1 MHKSCLNVFAA
12 PDGIQLRGHGCTAVW
27 LYVAALLVSL
37 LGIPATAHAKIY
49 FDFRSSTGT
58 AITTQGDGT
67 VCVADRVNC
76 KYVVINLGHPTADIL
91 GAAYYQ
97 LNATNFNIMG
107 GGCTSGALDIAV
119 YNDAAYTSFD
129 HQFGLAGSGGSPL
142 PASSGINFSVPATKF
157 AQLIFGCNNGG
168 IPPVATID
176 GGTGTYQPR
185 DINSI
190 TYSSFPNLCI
200 GDTPADCG
208 AADTAVSYRQTYV
221 NTTGTGNGNIRFV
234 VNDANGLATHAF
246 WWQQQS
252 GSCTPTPQDG
262 EFAFYLGGQL
272 SNYFYVQ
279 NCDGVWVGDG
289 QYHWTMYDFSGNSP
303 CGGFRGP
310 CGTFSFG
317 DWGANNFSIQG
328 GGGGAYLDPK
338 GNVTPALVLQG
349 DTTPPADPK
358 GLPITISHADTLLIE
373 DDSTVWSAGADF
385 RPIFSPFTLSPPST
399 LYHAQPSFTISR
411 IHVGSNND
419 GSSNNHD
426 LLGNVRAWI
435 FNTNGTV
442 IASSTNTCYGEGGC
456 GGRDLGFPPATLI
469 PQDFILTFI
478 TDDGLQ
484 ADAGWNISHIG
495 IYAEDS
501 HPMISSIGQFSG
513 NGVATISEGGTAFG
527 SALVFIACEMN
538 TTAILDKVTQKR
550 ELFPIV
556 LWPALKFL
564 FSERD

>member
-1 MHKSCLNVFAA
+1 
-12 PDGIQLRGHGCTAVW
+12 
-27 LYVAALLVSL
+27 
-37 LGIPATAHAKIY
+37 
-49 FDFRSSTGT
+49 
-58 AITTQGDGT
+58 
-67 VCVADRVNC
+67 
-76 KYVVINLGHPTADIL
+76 
-91 GAAYYQ
+91 
-97 LNATNFNIMG
+97 
-107 GGCTSGALDIAV
+107 
-119 YNDAAYTSFD
+119 
-129 HQFGLAGSGGSPL
+129 
-142 PASSGINFSVPATKF
+142 
-157 AQLIFGCNNGG
+157 
-168 IPPVATID
+168 
-176 GGTGTYQPR
+176 
-185 DINSI
+185 
-190 TYSSFPNLCI
+190 
-200 GDTPADCG
+200 
-208 AADTAVSYRQTYV
+208 
-221 NTTGTGNGNIRFV
+221 
-234 VNDANGLATHAF
+234 
-246 WWQQQS
+246 
-252 GSCTPTPQDG
+252 
-262 EFAFYLGGQL
+262 
-272 SNYFYVQ
+272 
-279 NCDGVWVGDG
+279 
-289 QYHWTMYDFSGNSP
+289 MYDFSGNSP